1 MGDVIQF
8 PSESAARLGFERV
21 KSTYTAR
28 EISQQFGLPERT
40 IRQWTEDGLIPTA
53 ADAEADELVYDFR
66 SLNQFRRVRALRTKG
81 LSLKQIDRELRGQL
95 SLFAEPRGQLL
106 HLPVK
111 LSPFEKALQLHD
123 RGDEGAGDAYR
134 VAIESEDYVA
144 DAYCNLGIL
153 EHEGGEVPRAFDCFA
168 TALQDDPRHFESH
181 YNLATLYFETEDLR
195 LARLHYE
202 LAAEIEPSFPN
213 LHFNLGLV
221 HALRGDLA
229 LAARSLRHVSELAPD
244 EETLH
249 VGDLL
254 ASIESALRA
263 LPENRH
269 SRR

>member
-8 PSESAARLGFERV
+8 PSESAARLGLERV

-28 EISQQFGLPERT
+28 EIGQQFGLPERT
-40 IRQWTEDGLIPTA
+40 IRKWTQEGLIATA
-53 ADAEADELVYDFR
+53 ADAGADKLLYDFR
-66 SLNQFRRVRALRTKG
+66 SLNQFRRVRALRTRG

-95 SLFAEPRGQLL
+95 NLFAEPRGQLL
-106 HLPVK
+106 QLPVK
-111 LSPFEKALQLHD
+111 LSPFEKALQLHE
-123 RGDEGAGDAYR
+123 RGDDGAADAYR
-134 VAIESEDYVA
+134 TAIESEDYVA

-168 TALQDDPRHFESH
+168 TSLQHDPRHFESH

-202 LAAEIEPSFPN
+202 LAAEIEPSFAN

-229 LAARSLRHVSELAPD
+229 LAARSLRHVPELAPD
-244 EETLH
+244 DEALE
-249 VGDLL
+249 VGELL
-254 ASIESALRA
+254 TSIESALSA
-263 LPENRH
+263 LPGNRH

>member
-8 PSESAARLGFERV
+8 PSESAARLGLERV

-40 IRQWTEDGLIPTA
+40 IRRWTEEGLIATA
-53 ADAEADELVYDFR
+53 ADAEGDELVYDFR

-111 LSPFEKALQLHD
+111 LSPFEQALQLHE
-123 RGDEGAGDAYR
+123 RSDEGAADAYR
-134 VAIESEDYVA
+134 KAIESEDYVA

-153 EHEGGEVPRAFDCFA
+153 EHEGGQVPRAFDCFA
-168 TALQDDPRHFESH
+168 TALQHDPRHFESH

-202 LAAEIEPSFPN
+202 LAAEVEPSFPN

-229 LAARSLRHVSELAPD
+229 LAARSLRHVPELAPD
-244 EETLH
+244 DDTLH
-249 VGDLL
+249 VGELL
-254 ASIESALRA
+254 ASIERALRT
-263 LPENRH
+263 LPNNRH
-269 SRR
+269 RRQ